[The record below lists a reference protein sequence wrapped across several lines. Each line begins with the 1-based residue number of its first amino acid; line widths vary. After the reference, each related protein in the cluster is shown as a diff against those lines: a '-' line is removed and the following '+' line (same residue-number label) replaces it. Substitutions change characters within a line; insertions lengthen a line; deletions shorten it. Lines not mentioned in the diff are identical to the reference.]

1 MQYSSSITCGLKIVC
16 VVHGSHKGGN
26 HLWGVEDD
34 MSTGIISSQVVDNDR
49 SSGHNNLIFIVQQ
62 LNQLRNSKSS
72 KVSIILQR
80 LKTIYIKRRR
90 RTMLSSGDLTT
101 RERITEEKGGGVTT
115 VGRELRF
122 RY

>member
-90 RTMLSSGDLTT
+90 RTMLSSGDLT
-101 RERITEEKGGGVTT
+101 RERITEEKRGGG
-115 VGRELRF
+115 
-122 RY
+122 